1 MEIVRQPGLHPFRS
15 MRWVPIAVCLKAEI
29 NGMNHTHLKM
39 DFLIPRQLFSI
50 FSNLIGFCN
59 RDGPTRVDEHADA
72 DLGNGLP
79 LMFVLEVSD

>member
-1 MEIVRQPGLHPFRS
+1 MEIVRQPGLRHFRS

-29 NGMNHTHLKM
+29 NGMNHTLLKM

-50 FSNLIGFCN
+50 FSNLIRICN
-59 RDGPTRVDEHADA
+59 RDGPTCVYEHADA

-79 LMFVLEVSD
+79 LMFGLEVSD